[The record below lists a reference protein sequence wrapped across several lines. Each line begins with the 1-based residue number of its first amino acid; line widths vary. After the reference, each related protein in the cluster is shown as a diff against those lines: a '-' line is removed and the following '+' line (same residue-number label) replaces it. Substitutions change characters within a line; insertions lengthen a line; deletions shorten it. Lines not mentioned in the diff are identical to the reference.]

1 VAGRKKQAKREARA
15 QAQRPAR
22 AQARAE
28 RGGATALFA
37 PGLGYEASRAT
48 RRLQGWAAERTTINA
63 LQARGGAVL
72 RARARQLVRDNP
84 YAAAA
89 TEAFVAA
96 AVGDGITPSPML
108 ADKALKAALKDTF
121 LRWTDECDADGLTDF
136 YGLQALAARSLFVAG
151 EIFIRFRP
159 RRPEDGLS
167 VPLQLQLIESEQL
180 PLSNGVTLSQV
191 GNEVRHGIEFDR
203 IGRRVAYHFL
213 KRRPGETEIG
223 TNLDALERTVVPAS
237 EVLHIY
243 RPLEAGQI
251 RGQSQLTPAMV
262 RLYLLDSY
270 DDAELDRKRTAAMF
284 AGFVTKAAIGDASPV
299 SLRDEGDTFGLLDA
313 RPTGMAE
320 VDTALADLEP
330 GTLQV
335 LNAGEKIEFSEPAD
349 VGGSYEAFMYRNLL
363 AIAAACG
370 VPYIALTEDPS
381 KGNFSSQRGIE
392 LQHKR
397 RVSQFQHQCLV
408 YQMCRP
414 IWARFVE
421 TAALAG
427 AIPGLTPVRFA
438 RERIALSTV
447 KWQPPKW
454 DWVDPLKDRKADQ
467 LDIEMGVTSRDDVIE
482 RRGEDPEEVDAR
494 RKEGQDRADQAGIR
508 PPPGTIVEDPA
519 PAPNA
524 DAA

>member
-1 VAGRKKQAKREARA
+1 MAGKKKQRKLEA
-15 QAQRPAR
+15 Q
-22 AQARAE
+22 AQARAQ
-28 RGGATALFA
+28 RGAATAMFA
-37 PGLGYEASRAT
+37 PGLGYEAARAT
-48 RRLQGWAAERTTINA
+48 RRLQGWTAERTTINA

-89 TEAFVAA
+89 REAFVSA

-108 ADKALKAALKDTF
+108 SDKQLKTALKEAW

-136 YGLQALAARSLFVAG
+136 YGLQALAAGSLFTAG
-151 EIFIRFRP
+151 EIFVRFRP
-159 RRPEDGLS
+159 RRPEDGFS
-167 VPLQLQLIESEQL
+167 VPLQIQLIESEQL
-180 PLSNGVTLSQV
+180 PLSNGITTSQV

-213 KRRPGETEIG
+213 KRRPGEAEVG
-223 TNLDALERTVVPAS
+223 MNLDAMERTVVPAS

-270 DDAELDRKRTAAMF
+270 DDAELDRKRTTAMF
-284 AGFVTKAAIGDASPV
+284 AGFITKAAPGDASPIGIREETE
-299 SLRDEGDTFGLLDA
+299 SFGLLDA
-313 RPTGMAE
+313 RPAAMAE
-320 VDTALADLEP
+320 VETALADLEP
-330 GTLQV
+330 GTMQV
-335 LNAGEKIEFSEPAD
+335 LNAGEKIEFAEPAD

-397 RVSQFQHQCLV
+397 RVGQFQHQCLV

-427 AIPGLTPVRFA
+427 SIPGLTPVRFA
-438 RERIALSTV
+438 RERVALSTV

-482 RRGEDPEEVDAR
+482 ARGEDPEEVDAR
-494 RKEGQDRADQAGIR
+494 RKEAQDRADQAGIR
-508 PPPGTIVEDPA
+508 PPPGVTVEDPA
-519 PAPNA
+519 PALTA
-524 DAA
+524 DTAAAA

>member
-1 VAGRKKQAKREARA
+1 MGFLSRLFGAPA
-15 QAQRPAR
+15 Q
-22 AQARAE
+22 E
-28 RGGATALFA
+28 TTSATFA
-37 PGLGYEASRAT
+37 PGLGYEASRAS
-48 RRLQGWAAERTTINA
+48 RRLAGWTAERATINA
-63 LQARGGAVL
+63 LQARGGEVL

-84 YAAAA
+84 YASAA

-96 AVGDGITPSPML
+96 AVGDGITPSPVL
-108 ADKALKAALKDTF
+108 ADKDLKTALKDAW
-121 LRWTDECDADGLTDF
+121 LRWTDECDADGLTDL
-136 YGLQALAARSLFVAG
+136 YGLQALVARSLFVSG
-151 EIFIRFRP
+151 EVFIRFRT

-167 VPLQLQLIESEQL
+167 VPLQLQVIESEQL
-180 PLSNGVTLSQV
+180 PLSYGVIQSQV

-213 KRRPGETEIG
+213 KRRPGEAEIG
-223 TNLDALERTVVPAS
+223 GGIGAIERTVVPAS

-284 AGFVTKAAIGDASPV
+284 AGFITKAAIGEAPPV
-299 SLRDEGDTFGLLDA
+299 AIREDVLDLLD
-313 RPTGMAE
+313 TGPLTAPDIE
-320 VDTALADLEP
+320 TALADLEP

-335 LNAGEKIEFSEPAD
+335 LNPGEDFKNSSPAD

-408 YQMCRP
+408 FQMCRP
-414 IWARFVE
+414 IWARWIE

-427 AIPGLTPVRFA
+427 SIPGLGPTRFT
-438 RERIALSTV
+438 RERAALSTV

-454 DWVDPLKDRKADQ
+454 DWVDPLKDRKADE
-467 LDIEMGVTSRDDVIE
+467 LDIAMGVTSRDDVIE
-482 RRGEDPEEVDAR
+482 ARGEDPEEVDAR
-494 RKEGQDRADQAGIR
+494 RKEGQDRADELGIR
-508 PPPGTIVEDPA
+508 PPPGA
-519 PAPNA
+519 PAEPPEPSPPG
-524 DAA
+524 DDE

>member
-1 VAGRKKQAKREARA
+1 MGFLSRLFGGQAK
-15 QAQRPAR
+15 PSLS
-22 AQARAE
+22 
-28 RGGATALFA
+28 TTFA
-37 PGLGYEASRAT
+37 PGLGYEASRMS
-48 RRLQGWAAERTTINA
+48 RRLAGWTAERATINS
-63 LQARGGAVL
+63 LQARGGDVL
-72 RARARQLVRDNP
+72 CARSRQLVRDNP
-84 YAAAA
+84 YASAAA
-89 TEAFVAA
+89 EAFVAA

-108 ADKALKAALKDTF
+108 TDKALKTALKDTF

-136 YGLQALAARSLFVAG
+136 YGLQALVARSLFVAG
-151 EIFIRFRP
+151 EVFIRFRT
-159 RRPEDGLS
+159 RRLEDGFV
-167 VPLQLQLIESEQL
+167 VPLQLQIIEREQL
-180 PLSNGVTLSQV
+180 PLTGGATTSQV
-191 GNEVRHGIEFDR
+191 GNEVRQGIEFDR

-213 KRRPGETEIG
+213 KRRPGEAEIG
-223 TNLDALERTVVPAS
+223 GALDVLDRTVVPAS

-243 RPLEAGQI
+243 RPLEGGQI

-284 AGFVTKAAIGDASPV
+284 AGFITKAAIGDASPV
-299 SLRDEGDTFGLLDA
+299 PVREEAIGLLDSGTILV
-313 RPTGMAE
+313 PE
-320 VDTALADLEP
+320 PELALADLEP
-330 GTLQV
+330 GTMQV
-335 LNAGEKIEFSEPAD
+335 LNAGEKIEFAEPAD

-427 AIPGLTPVRFA
+427 AIPGLGPTRLN
-438 RERIALSTV
+438 RERAALTTV

-508 PPPGTIVEDPA
+508 PPPGSPDDVPVPPEPTEPPPTGD
-519 PAPNA
+519 
-524 DAA
+524 DE

>member
-1 VAGRKKQAKREARA
+1 MASKKKQRKLE
-15 QAQRPAR
+15 
-22 AQARAE
+22 ARAE
-28 RGGATALFA
+28 RAASAMFA
-37 PGLGYEASRAT
+37 PGLGYEASRAS
-48 RRLQGWAAERTTINA
+48 RRLQGWTAERTTINA

-84 YAAAA
+84 YASAAA
-89 TEAFVAA
+89 EAFVAA

-108 ADKALKAALKDTF
+108 ADKALKTALKDAW

-136 YGLQALAARSLFVAG
+136 YGLQSLAARSLFVAG
-151 EIFIRFRP
+151 EIFIRFRA
-159 RRPEDGLS
+159 RRPGDGLS

-180 PLSNGVTLSQV
+180 PLSNGISTSLV

-213 KRRPGETEIG
+213 KRRPGEAEVSG
-223 TNLDALERTVVPAS
+223 NFDALERTVVPAS

-299 SLRDEGDTFGLLDA
+299 TVREDTFGLLDA
-313 RPTGMAE
+313 RPIGVQE
-320 VDTALADLEP
+320 IETALADLEP

-335 LNAGEKIEFSEPAD
+335 LNAGEKIEFSNPAD

-397 RVSQFQHQCLV
+397 RVGQFQHQCLV

-414 IWARFVE
+414 VWARWAE

-427 AIPGLTPVRFA
+427 SVTGLSSTRFA
-438 RERIALSTV
+438 RERVAISTV

-482 RRGEDPEEVDAR
+482 ARGEDPEEVDAR
-494 RKEGQDRADQAGIR
+494 RKEGQDRADESGIR
-508 PPPGTIVEDPA
+508 PPPGVTVEDPA

-524 DAA
+524 DTAAAA